1 MSPESKNQPPSPV
14 NTEIPVLLQL
24 VQNATD
30 PWFLFMCVNYASST
44 RIIGSLTSYSKA
56 LFLQRLSRRDEA
68 VENIILSI
76 AVYPWNWSAW
86 MLLAECLGDGEEV
99 SQIPVLG

>member
-1 MSPESKNQPPSPV
+1 MVSIHVRNLR
-14 NTEIPVLLQL
+14 VLCRNIDPL
-24 VQNATD
+24 V
-30 PWFLFMCVNYASST
+30 P
-44 RIIGSLTSYSKA
+44 YSKA

-99 SQIPVLG
+99 SRVPVRG